1 MKNVYINIF
10 GNDTQDD
17 IEISEDNLLLI
28 ENWNKNKATLF
39 QIKSCVFQLALSF
52 KDYTSFMNDYNS
64 DKIVCNI
71 PNTNENDYIAQHY
84 NRYLLNLTSS
94 YVACTEYYKK
104 ICEIYNLSSIYKS
117 LTDECYAKFFEYRL
131 FHKLRN
137 FILHNAVPINIVKVT
152 RKKLI
157 CTKDYLL
164 EYGNWNKDLKKDIQ
178 TLQNEIELDLYIEKA
193 KVVLLKMLDILTYNV
208 FNKGLDLYDPLEH
221 FLFSIDI
228 KNMSENIVINIED
241 STETMSMVYNF
252 EKEYNFF
259 KNIANNKSYA
269 SELFKLYINNS

>member
-1 MKNVYINIF
+1 MKNVYINIW

-17 IEISEDNLLLI
+17 IEISEENLLLI
-28 ENWNKNKATLF
+28 ENWNKNKAILF

-94 YVACTEYYKK
+94 YVACTEHYHKICKSYNLSKYYRNITLEYYKK
-104 ICEIYNLSSIYKS
+104 H
-117 LTDECYAKFFEYRL
+117 FEYRF
-131 FHKLRN
+131 FHQLRN
-137 FILHNAVPINIVKVT
+137 FIFHNAVPTNIVKVT
-152 RKKLI
+152 RKKLF
-157 CTKDYLL
+157 CTKNYIL
-164 EYGNWNKDLKKDIQ
+164 EQGEWNNDLKIDIQ
-178 TLQNEIELDLYIEKA
+178 TLPNEIELNLYIEKA
-193 KVVLLKMLDILTYNV
+193 IEVLLEMVDIVTCNV
-208 FNKGLDLYDPLEH
+208 FNKGLDLYDPLKH
-221 FLFSIDI
+221 FLFSLDI
-228 KNMSENIVINIED
+228 KNMSEDIVINIED